1 MSDLVVNEKSQF
13 VENIQKWVSLD
24 NQLKIINEK
33 MKKAR
38 IYKNELIDQITNYA
52 VYNELQD
59 RKIEISDGEL
69 RFYDKKDYQPI
80 TFSYIEDCLQ
90 HLITDERHVE
100 YIMKYLRENRKITV
114 SKDIRRIYKNRA
126 ASFS

>member
-1 MSDLVVNEKSQF
+1 MSDLVVNDKSQF

>member
-1 MSDLVVNEKSQF
+1 MSDLVVNDKSQF
-13 VENIQKWVSLD
+13 IENIQKWVSLD

-80 TFSYIEDCLQ
+80 TFSYIEDCLH

>member
-1 MSDLVVNEKSQF
+1 MSDLVVNDKSQF

-80 TFSYIEDCLQ
+80 TFSYIEDCLH

-114 SKDIRRIYKNRA
+114 SKYIRRIYKNRA